1 MTPELGDVGTFPG
14 SPGGKLPPNWRCGT
28 RNDKLVPTTSYS
40 PNLRQCGCG
49 YALMSPRLKRVSLE
63 MNRDDK
69 VLAVYPPHPEEGAST
84 YVSEKRNHRAAPVS
98 KDGAAH
104 RSRVYPRS
112 ASNVRKSGKPDLRC
126 SRRRARGR
134 GMQLDPRLRLLT
146 MRLGGSAS
154 ASN

>member
-14 SPGGKLPPNWRCGT
+14 SPGGKLPPNWHCGT
-28 RNDKLVPTTSYS
+28 RNDKLVPTTSHS

-49 YALMSPRLKRVSLE
+49 CALMSPRLKRVSLE

-84 YVSEKRNHRAAPVS
+84 YVSEKRKHSIAPVS
-98 KDGAAH
+98 KDAAAH

-112 ASNVRKSGKPDLRC
+112 ASTCASRVNPTCDVRDG
-126 SRRRARGR
+126 RARGC

-146 MRLGGSAS
+146 MRPGGSAS

>member
-1 MTPELGDVGTFPG
+1 MTPERGDVGTFPG

-28 RNDKLVPTTSYS
+28 RNDKLVPTTSHS

-49 YALMSPRLKRVSLE
+49 CALMSPRLKRVSLE

-84 YVSEKRNHRAAPVS
+84 YVSEKRKHSVAPVS
-98 KDGAAH
+98 KDAAAH

-112 ASNVRKSGKPDLRC
+112 AVNMRKSGKPDLRVRDAAHKGC
-126 SRRRARGR
+126 EIWVDLRS
-134 GMQLDPRLRLLT
+134 RLLT
-146 MRLGGSAS
+146 MRPGGFAS